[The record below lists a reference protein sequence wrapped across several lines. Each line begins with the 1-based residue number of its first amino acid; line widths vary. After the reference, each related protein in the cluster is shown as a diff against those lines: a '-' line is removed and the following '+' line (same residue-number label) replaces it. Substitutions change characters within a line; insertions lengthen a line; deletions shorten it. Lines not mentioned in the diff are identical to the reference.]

1 MHFTL
6 LQVPVSPSI
15 SSQSSEIKVPF
26 SEKKHPSRA
35 LVVQND

>member
-15 SSQSSEIKVPF
+15 SSQSSEIQGPF
-26 SEKKHPSRA
+26 SEKKHLNSS